1 MSQESKELIPQEIIE
16 GKIFLI
22 RGKKVIIDRD
32 IAELYEVETRTLNQ
46 AVKRNIDRFPD
57 DFMFQLT
64 KEELKNWR
72 SQIVTSNKENMGLRR
87 TPYAFTEHGITML
100 SSVLNSQRAITVNIQ
115 VIRTFI
121 RLREMAITYKDL
133 SQKIEDME
141 RKYDHQFKIVFDT
154 LRGLLETPKVQ
165 PKEIEGFKS
174 K

>member
-22 RGKKVIIDRD
+22 RGRKVIIDRD

-46 AVKRNIDRFPD
+46 AVKRNIDRFPE

-64 KEELKNWR
+64 KEEYDSLRSHFVTLKR
-72 SQIVTSNKENMGLRR
+72 GQHRKYL
-87 TPYAFTEHGITML
+87 PYAFTQEGIAML
-100 SSVLNSQRAITVNIQ
+100 SGILNSQRAITVNIQ
-115 VIRTFI
+115 IMRTFVK
-121 RLREMAITYKDL
+121 LREIAITYKDL

>member
-22 RGKKVIIDRD
+22 RGKKVILDKD
-32 IAELYEVETRTLNQ
+32 IAELYDVETKILNQ
-46 AVKRNIDRFPD
+46 AVKRNIERFPE

-64 KEELKNWR
+64 KEELNNLR
-72 SQIVTSNKENMGLRR
+72 SQIVTSRWGGDRYL
-87 TPYAFTEHGITML
+87 PYAFTEQGVAML
-100 SSVLNSQRAITVNIQ
+100 SGILNSPLAITINIQ
-115 VIRTFI
+115 IMRTFI
-121 RLREMAITYKDL
+121 KFREMAITYKDL

-154 LRGLLETPKVQ
+154 LRGLLETPKIQ
-165 PKEIEGFKS
+165 PKEIEVFKL